1 MTRATDLLD
10 SLEPLD
16 PLGPRGGVPV
26 LPGGGGDPGEPTVV
40 ILPDP
45 DAVAAAA
52 ADRIVESLAQAV
64 DRRGRADVAL
74 TGGSTPP
81 AIYRRLV
88 APDLRDRVPWDRVHL
103 WWGDDRYVPRD
114 HPLSNVLP
122 ADETLL
128 AEGGSPIALPTDH
141 VHPFPTGRAIAEGL
155 GAGWCAATYGAQV
168 AAALPSIGGWP
179 TFDLVLV
186 GIGGDGH
193 LLSVFPGSEALA
205 SDRIALSIAA
215 PSHIEPHVPR
225 VTLNPAILGVAGRLL
240 AMATGAAKADV
251 VARILDGPRD
261 PAALP
266 ASLARRTTATWLLD
280 AAAAS
285 RRQHPERP
293 RPLPGPR

>member
-1 MTRATDLLD
+1 MTPATDLLD
-10 SLEPLD
+10 LLGPRGPLD
-16 PLGPRGGVPV
+16 PLGPRGGAPV
-26 LPGGGGDPGEPTVV
+26 LPGDGADPGEPTVV
-40 ILPDP
+40 ILPGP

-64 DRRGRADVAL
+64 NRRGRADVAL

-88 APDLRDRVPWDRVHL
+88 APDLRERVPWDRVHL

-122 ADETLL
+122 ADKTLL
-128 AEGGSPIALPTDH
+128 AEGGAPIPLPTGH

-168 AAALPSIGGWP
+168 TAALPSVGGWP
-179 TFDLVLV
+179 AFDLVLV

-205 SDRIALSIAA
+205 SDRIALSIPA

-225 VTLNPAILGVAGRLL
+225 VTLNPAILGVAGRVL
-240 AMATGAAKADV
+240 AMATGAAKAEV

-261 PAALP
+261 PDALP

-280 AAAAS
+280 AAAAG
-285 RRQHPERP
+285 RLTP
-293 RPLPGPR
+293 R